1 MKKKDIALVITL
13 LSLFAFIV
21 ILLETGKII
30 RIENAVYMYISSYM
44 NPIFTIIVKIIT
56 NLGGPVIIAIICLV
70 LCGLHQTRMK
80 YGIPVVIT
88 VFSSFILNT
97 ILKYIFAR
105 QRPSVLRLINETSYS
120 FPSGH
125 SMINAS
131 LYTIIILLLLKNAD
145 KKGKRIIASIT
156 LVILFIIIGLSRI
169 YLGVHYFGDVVA
181 GWILGVF
188 VAFIVYLVI
197 KYFETKNILDFKK

>member
-1 MKKKDIALVITL
+1 MKKKDIVLVITL

-145 KKGKRIIASIT
+145 KKGKRIIASIS

-169 YLGVHYFGDVVA
+169 YLGVHYFGDVIA

-188 VAFIVYLVI
+188 VAFVIYLVI
-197 KYFETKNILDFKK
+197 KYLEIKNILNKK

>member
-125 SMINAS
+125 SMINAA

-145 KKGKRIIASIT
+145 KKGKRIIASIS

-169 YLGVHYFGDVVA
+169 YLGVHYFGDVIA

-188 VAFIVYLVI
+188 VAFVIYLVI
-197 KYFETKNILDFKK
+197 KYLEIKNILNKK

>member
-145 KKGKRIIASIT
+145 KKGKRIIASIS

-169 YLGVHYFGDVVA
+169 YLGVHYFGDVIA

-188 VAFIVYLVI
+188 VAFVIYLVI
-197 KYFETKNILDFKK
+197 KYLEIKNILNKK

>member
-1 MKKKDIALVITL
+1 MKKKDIVLVITL

-70 LCGLHQTRMK
+70 LCVLHQTRMK

-105 QRPSVLRLINETSYS
+105 QRPSVLKLINETSYS

-125 SMINAS
+125 SMINAA

-145 KKGKRIIASIT
+145 KKGKRIIASIS

-169 YLGVHYFGDVVA
+169 YLGVHYFGDVIA

-188 VAFIVYLVI
+188 VAFVIYLVI
-197 KYFETKNILDFKK
+197 KYLEIKNILNKK